1 MKKTVFFTVF
11 LILILITNISFA
23 SYSTV
28 SMSVVEEP
36 VCTINIGENSK
47 FEKKLISKDL
57 NNKEVT
63 LQLQVTNEE
72 ISEKPTG
79 EIVLV
84 LDNSDSMKEQ
94 TSTGE
99 IRKNLVF
106 NSAKNLVTN
115 LLKDNN
121 ALKIGIVSFSTNAD
135 ISKEGTIE
143 DATVISDLSNNA
155 NSLSTAIDT
164 IETNGPRTN
173 LESGLTLAN
182 KLFTSEQKNKYMIIL
197 TDGVPNVAID
207 YDKSYY
213 SDDVISKTKTF
224 LQGLSNSGTK
234 IITMLTGISDENY
247 VPATTTKSF
256 GTIISEIFGT
266 TQNPTAGEFY
276 YISDDKIESTINEIY
291 NSLVSTDKT
300 FKNLKI
306 VDYFPKEIVDNF
318 DFAYV
323 SQANIGNIS
332 AEIDKSNNSI
342 TWTIP
347 ELAVGQTATVQY
359 KLKLKENFDS
369 SIVGKILN
377 TNEKVDITYTDY
389 NNSTVNKTSDVTPKL
404 KLVEPSTPITP
415 EKEIPTVLPKAGLD
429 TIMALIV
436 PSITLVL
443 FFARKILLINKKI
456 KNNF

>member
-1 MKKTVFFTVF
+1 MKKKIFLTIF
-11 LILILITNISFA
+11 LILILVANISFA

-28 SMSVVEEP
+28 TMSVVEEP

-63 LQLQVTNEE
+63 LQLQITNEE
-72 ISEKPTG
+72 ISDKLSG
-79 EIVLV
+79 EVVLV
-84 LDNSDSMKEQ
+84 LDNSNSMTNK

-115 LLKDNN
+115 LLKDNSN
-121 ALKIGIVSFSTNAD
+121 LKVGIVNFSTNTD

-143 DATVISDLSNNA
+143 DATVVSELSTNA
-155 NSLSTAIDT
+155 NNLSTAIDS
-164 IETNGPRTN
+164 IETNGPRTD

-182 KLFTSEQKNKYMIIL
+182 NLFTSENNNKYLIVL
-197 TDGVPNVAID
+197 TDGVPNVAIN
-207 YDKSYY
+207 YDKTYY
-213 SDDVISKTKTF
+213 SNDVISKTKTE
-224 LQGLSNSGTK
+224 LQELASAGIN
-234 IITMLTGISDENY
+234 IITMLTGIDDGNY
-247 VPATTTKSF
+247 IPTSTSKSF
-256 GTIISEIFGT
+256 DQIIAEIFGT
-266 TQNPTAGEFY
+266 NQTPTTGQFY
-276 YISDDKIESTINEIY
+276 YISDDKIESTINDIY

-306 VDYFPKEIVDNF
+306 VDYFPKEIIDNF

-323 SQANIGNIS
+323 TNANIGTIS
-332 AEIDKSNNSI
+332 AQVDKTNNSI

-377 TNEKVDITYTDY
+377 TNQKVDITYIDY
-389 NNSTVNKTSDVTPKL
+389 NNSEQSKTSDITPKL
-404 KLVEPSTPITP
+404 KLAEPPA
-415 EKEIPTVLPKAGLD
+415 VLPKAGL
-429 TIMALIV
+429 TTLIIAG
-436 PSITLVL
+436 S
-443 FFARKILLINKKI
+443 ILLIILVFSAGKLISIKK
-456 KNNF
+456 KLD

>member
-1 MKKTVFFTVF
+1 MMKKTVFLTVF

-28 SMSVVEEP
+28 TMSVVEEP

-47 FEKKLISKDL
+47 FEKKLIAKDL
-57 NNKEVT
+57 TNKEVT
-63 LQLQVTNEE
+63 LQLQVINEE
-72 ISEKPTG
+72 ISEKPSG

-115 LLKDNN
+115 LLKNNN
-121 ALKIGIVSFSTNAD
+121 ALKVGIVSFSTNTD

-155 NSLSTAIDT
+155 SNLTTAIDT

-207 YDKSYY
+207 YDKTYY

-224 LQGLSNSGTK
+224 LQGLSSSGAK
-234 IITMLTGISDENY
+234 IITMLTGISDEKY

-266 TQNPTAGEFY
+266 TQNPTAGQFY
-276 YISDDKIESTINEIY
+276 YITDDKIESTINEIY

-323 SQANIGNIS
+323 SKANIGNIS

-389 NNSTVNKTSDVTPKL
+389 TNSTVDKTSDVTPKL
-404 KLVEPSTPITP
+404 KLVEPPP
-415 EKEIPTVLPKAGLD
+415 VLPKAGLT
-429 TIMALIV
+429 TIIIV
-436 PSITLVL
+436 GS
-443 FFARKILLINKKI
+443 ALLIILVFSAGKLIAIKK
-456 KNNF
+456 KMD